1 MGGNWRG
8 WAQLGGILAVVVVAV
23 LLARL
28 PSEPAWEV
36 ESAPDR
42 GAAHV
47 PVDVV
52 QPERAPHS
60 VSVRLNGSVLA
71 EGAVSLA
78 FPVNGRVAAVST
90 ALRTGGSFSAGEVL
104 LKLDDRLLA
113 LTVDAAEAEARAA
126 AAKLEKKQAQGAAGR
141 AEYLRSNPGST
152 VPPLVE
158 KTPQI
163 KRAQALL
170 DRAEARA
177 ASARLLLEQNK
188 LSVPFDG
195 RLAIPSPIAVG
206 DLIRQGQV
214 VGSAFRVDALRI
226 TATIPTEDVE
236 RLSPIIGREATV
248 NLGPSTLRARVTA
261 LSATVNAVTRA
272 AIVTLHFAEEAALAT
287 MPPPGAFAQVEI
299 RGDTRDD
306 VYLLP
311 ARAEH
316 DGGTAW
322 VVADGTLRAIRP
334 QTLDRTREGWLVEAF
349 DPADG
354 VVLGPL
360 QSAREGLT
368 VVPTA
373 TAAP

>member
-1 MGGNWRG
+1 MERNWRG
-8 WAQLGGILAVVVVAV
+8 WAQLGVVLAVVVIAV

-42 GAAHV
+42 GAVGV

-52 QPERAPHS
+52 KPERTPQS

-71 EGAVSLA
+71 DGAVNLA
-78 FPVNGRVAAVST
+78 LPVAGRVVDVSA

-113 LTVDAAEAEARAA
+113 NRVDEAEAAERAA

-141 AEYLRSNPGST
+141 AEYLRSNPGAT

-163 KRAQALL
+163 KYAQANL
-170 DRAEARA
+170 DRERARVA
-177 ASARLLLEQNK
+177 TARLMLEQSE

-195 RLAIPSPIAVG
+195 RLAGASVIAVG
-206 DLIRQGQV
+206 DLLNRGQV
-214 VGSAFRVDALRI
+214 VGSAFRADALRI

-236 RLSPIIGREATV
+236 RLSPIVGREATV
-248 NLGPSTLRARVTA
+248 DLGRSTLPARVTA
-261 LSATVNAVTRA
+261 LSASVDAVTRA
-272 AIVTLHFAEEAALAT
+272 ATVTLHFAEEAALAAL
-287 MPPPGAFAQVEI
+287 PPPGAFAQIVI

-311 ARAEH
+311 TRAEH

-322 VVADGTLRAIRP
+322 VVADGALRSVRP
-334 QTLDRTREGWLVEAF
+334 RTLDRVRGGWLVEAF
-349 DPADG
+349 DAADG

-360 QSAREGLT
+360 HNAREGLA
-368 VVPTA
+368 VAPTA